1 MGNFEEAYLEQPEI
15 KSVRFSVQLKLEK
28 NELDEIVN
36 GEEPH
41 IGDILLNQMVAAP
54 VEVPLPV
61 ADEYV
66 IRPYGGRKYRVAV
79 VSTRHYDNGVIVANC
94 SATLAAEEEDPEE
107 LAGPYC
113 NAYPPE
119 D

>member
-1 MGNFEEAYLEQPEI
+1 MGNFEEAYLEQPEV
-15 KSVRFSVQLKLEK
+15 KSVRFQIQLKLEK
-28 NELDEIVN
+28 HEL
-36 GEEPH
+36 GGLT
-41 IGDILLNQMVAAP
+41 IGDILMNQMVAD
-54 VEVPLPV
+54 L

-66 IRPYGGRKYRVAV
+66 IRVEGGHKYRVDVA
-79 VSTRHYDNGVIVANC
+79 STRHYDNGIVVANC